1 VHGRVGRVARV
12 TFYGFAKVIVG
23 AIFRV
28 TLRYRVVGSE
38 KVPRAG
44 GLIVAANHI
53 SNFDPPLL
61 AIALPRPISYM
72 AKKELFAIPVL
83 KPFLRPLNAFP
94 VDRQAGGTAALRAS
108 LRMLKDGRCVGI
120 FPEGGRNVTGTNEE
134 KAGAAFLAAAAGV
147 PVVPAAIVGNR
158 KLRPFSRVTV
168 VFGDPLRVTRNR
180 QSDGDDLEKGAAEI
194 MQRIRALE
202 ESIR

>member
-1 VHGRVGRVARV
+1 V
-12 TFYGFAKVIVG
+12 TFYDVAKVVVKAILLTTFRFGVVG
-23 AIFRV
+23 A
-28 TLRYRVVGSE
+28 E
-38 KVPRAG
+38 KVPRDG

-53 SNFDPPLL
+53 SNFDPPILGV
-61 AIALPRPISYM
+61 AVPRPVWYM
-72 AKKELFAIPVL
+72 AKKELFAMPIIRWLIP
-83 KPFLRPLNAFP
+83 RLNAFP

-108 LRMLKDGRCVGI
+108 LRMLKEGRTIVI

-147 PVVPAAIVGNR
+147 PVVPAAIGGTR
-158 KLRPFSRVTV
+158 RLRPFRRVTV
-168 VFGDPLRVTRNR
+168 VFGEPMRVVRNR
-180 QSDGDDLEKGAAEI
+180 QSDGDDLEKGTATI